1 MTYLQHYHQASARVL
16 DRINNRRRNHLVAN
30 PDDAEYE
37 RSDEWD
43 DELAAEQAAVNE
55 MVAAI
60 PAKHT
65 ATIISVSIHPPGAL

>member
-1 MTYLQHYHQASARVL
+1 MTYHPASARVL